1 MIGIVI
7 VSHGNIGCEMVNAT
21 NRIIPDLKHM
31 SGVAIESDDPPQSIR
46 HQIEKS
52 IKDVD
57 DGDGVLILTDMFG
70 GTPSN
75 ICLSFLDNSKTE
87 VISGFNMPMLIKL
100 AHLKDNA
107 DFDDTVSFIQQYGQR
122 NIVIASHVLSGRKR
136 NQNIG
141 VKDNRDENH

>member
-1 MIGIVI
+1 MIGVVI

-21 NRIIPDLKHM
+21 NRIIPEVKHM
-31 SGVAIESDDPPQSIR
+31 YGVAIDSDDPPESIR
-46 HQIEKS
+46 QQIEKA
-52 IKDVD
+52 IRTVD

-75 ICLSFLDNSKTE
+75 ICLSFLDNTKTE

-100 AHLKDNA
+100 ANLSGDA
-107 DFDDTVSFIQQYGQR
+107 DFDDTVNFIQQYGQR

-136 NQNIG
+136 KQKIG
-141 VKDNRDENH
+141 VDNNRNENH